1 MKPRY
6 HVTLWVILALMV
18 LTAVLPSA
26 LLFWRGDGMGFL
38 YCIPSAVLAGIA
50 AAMLI
55 YAHKNCVRFVA
66 QLSEHSE
73 KAQLAALEHLP
84 FGLCVLD
91 DTGVLVQMNPY
102 FQEDIMEG
110 ADLFGRNLYE
120 IVPFN
125 PSAPEQDICWQQ
137 RYYRVRSLPYRED
150 GMPLNVYLWTDVTEL
165 EVLRRDCENSQP
177 CVMLLVIDSYE
188 DLIQNAKESERLEA
202 SFAIERLLEDFISGT
217 NGIIRRLKNDRF
229 IAVLEEQHVRQL
241 IEGKFKLLDDARAIG
256 IDERNFV
263 TFSIGVGHGAKT
275 LAESERYAVQ
285 CLDMALGRGGDQAAV
300 KTENGF
306 RFFGGV
312 SKGVEK
318 KSRAK
323 TRIIAGAIQELIAD
337 SHQVFLMGH
346 RFGDLDSVGGCCGLA
361 GAVRLMGVPV
371 YVVVDQKKN
380 LAPQLISLVEDEVGG
395 DLFIEPG
402 EAVDSLT
409 DDTLL
414 MIVDTHNKD
423 ILESQELYQAAK
435 RVAVIDHH
443 RKNVNF
449 VDNAVVFH
457 HEPYASSAC
466 EMITE
471 LLQYF
476 RLDEPVDAVYA
487 DCLLSGIM
495 LDTKNFVMR
504 TGVRTFEAAAYLRKI
519 GADTVRVKNLFSG
532 SIESYRSRTE
542 IVGAAQINGCCAI
555 AVAPPD
561 ITDVR
566 LVAPQAADEL
576 LSISNVEAAFV
587 LYEINDTVSI
597 SARSFGRINVQVIME
612 ALGGG
617 GHQSMAATQIPDISP
632 EEAKERLLEA
642 IKDTLHA
649 ERK

>member
-1 MKPRY
+1 MKPKY
-6 HVTLWVILALMV
+6 HITLWVLMALMV
-18 LTAVLPSA
+18 LGTILPAAVLY
-26 LLFWRGDGMGFL
+26 WRGDDLGFL
-38 YCIPSAVLAGIA
+38 YCIPA
-50 AAMLI
+50 AILGVIVVSMLL
-55 YAHKNCVRFVA
+55 YAQKNQIRYVA
-66 QLSEHSE
+66 ALGEE
-73 KAQLAALEHLP
+73 TENAQLAALDKLP
-84 FGLCVLD
+84 FGLCILD

-102 FQEDIMEG
+102 FQDEIMDG

-137 RYYRVRSLPYRED
+137 RYYKVSAFPFHD
-150 GMPLNVYLWTDVTEL
+150 GESPLHVYLWSDVTEL
-165 EVLRRDCENSQP
+165 ETLRQDYENTHP
-177 CVMLLVIDSYE
+177 CVMLLVVDNYE

-229 IAVLEEQHVRQL
+229 IAILEEQHITSL
-241 IEGKFKLLDDARAIG
+241 IDGKFKILDDARSISVNDRYN
-256 IDERNFV
+256 I
-263 TFSIGVGHGAKT
+263 TFSIGVGHGGAN
-275 LAESERYAVQ
+275 LAESESFAIQ

-300 KTENGF
+300 KTENGY

-323 TRIIAGAIQELIAD
+323 TRIIAGAIQDLIVD
-337 SHQVFLMGH
+337 SSQVYLMGH
-346 RFGDLDSVGGCCGLA
+346 RFGDLDSIGGCCGLA
-361 GAVRLMGVPV
+361 GAIRLMEIPV
-371 YVVVDQKKN
+371 NVVVDPKKN
-380 LAPQLISLVEDEVGG
+380 LSHQLIELVEEEVGS
-395 DLFIEPG
+395 DLFLTPE
-402 EAVDSLT
+402 EALEQIT

-414 MIVDTHNKD
+414 IIVDTHNKD
-423 ILESQELYQAAK
+423 ILESSDLYLAAK
-435 RVAVIDHH
+435 RVCVIDHH

-449 VDNAVVFH
+449 VDNAIVFH

-476 RLDEPVDAVYA
+476 KLGEPVDSIYA
-487 DCLLSGIM
+487 DCLLSGLM

-532 SIESYRSRTE
+532 TIEAYRARTE
-542 IVGAAQINGCCAI
+542 IVGSAEIHDCYAI
-555 AVAPPD
+555 AVAPKD
-561 ITDVR
+561 AADVR

-576 LSISNVEAAFV
+576 LNISKVEAAFV
-587 LYEINDTVSI
+587 LYEAGDMISI
-597 SARSFGRINVQVIME
+597 SARSYGKINVQVIME

-617 GHQSMAATQIPDISP
+617 GHQSMAATQLTGTTIED
-632 EEAKERLLEA
+632 AKEQLLRV
-642 IKDTLHA
+642 IA
-649 ERK
+649 ETQN